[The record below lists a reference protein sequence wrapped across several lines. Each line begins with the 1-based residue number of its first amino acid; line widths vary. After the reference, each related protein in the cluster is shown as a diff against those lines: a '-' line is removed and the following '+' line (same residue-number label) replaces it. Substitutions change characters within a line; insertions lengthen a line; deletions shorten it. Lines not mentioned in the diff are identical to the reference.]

1 MRAWHQE
8 SHRGVK
14 VLETRFTVRP
24 SDRSETLGISGIRV
38 IFEKV
43 SKMPDAIR
51 LEFGEP
57 DFDTP
62 DNIKAAAIDA
72 IKKGR
77 TKYSS
82 SAGTIEL
89 RNAVAS
95 KFSRENNLK
104 YDPAKEVVITAGATS
119 GINLALLATLDVG
132 DEILVP
138 DPGWATYVHA
148 VNIVG
153 AKPVPYALRESSG
166 YAIQKEN
173 LETVSTP
180 RTRAILINSP
190 SNPIGSILSR
200 KNLEEICDFA
210 IEHDLFVLSDE
221 VYEKF
226 LYRDGGENEHVSI
239 ASLNGMKDRVVTI
252 NAFSKTY
259 AMTGWR
265 IGYVG
270 ASEPIASAMVKIN
283 AAANSCVSTINQF
296 AGIEALN
303 GPQDSVSKMISA
315 FAKRRE
321 ILVKGLNEFR
331 GFRCPM
337 PKGAFY
343 AFPNIKDTGY
353 SSEELTMKI
362 VDQAHVAVVPGTA
375 FGSEGE
381 GYIRVA
387 YANSVENI
395 QEALTRMRR
404 ILG

>member
-1 MRAWHQE
+1 MQ
-8 SHRGVK
+8 
-14 VLETRFTVRP
+14 
-24 SDRSETLGISGIRV
+24 
-38 IFEKV
+38 
-43 SKMPDAIR
+43 DAFR

-62 DNIKAAAIDA
+62 ENINLAAIRA
-72 IKKGR
+72 IKNGK

-82 SAGTIEL
+82 SAGTTEL
-89 RNAVAS
+89 REAVSA
-95 KFSRENNLK
+95 KFKRENK
-104 YDPAKEVVITAGATS
+104 VEYVPSKEIVITAGATS

-166 YAIQKEN
+166 YTIQKED
-173 LETVSTP
+173 LEKLVTSKTK
-180 RTRAILINSP
+180 AILVNTP

-200 KNLEEICDFA
+200 KNLEEISNFA
-210 IEHDLFVLSDE
+210 TQHNLFVLSDE

-226 LYRDGGENEHVSI
+226 LYRDGGQDEHVSI
-239 ASLNGMKDRVVTI
+239 ASLNGMRDRVVTI

-270 ASEPIASAMVKIN
+270 ASEPIASAMIKIN

-296 AGIEALN
+296 AGLEALN
-303 GPQDSVSKMISA
+303 GSQDSVSRMISS
-315 FAKRRE
+315 FKDRRDV
-321 ILVKGLNEFR
+321 LVKGLNEFK
-331 GFRCPM
+331 GFKCPM

-343 AFPNIKDTGY
+343 AFPNIKGTGY
-353 SSEELTMKI
+353 TSEDLAMKI
-362 VDQAHVAVVPGTA
+362 VDEAHVAVVPGTA
-375 FGSEGE
+375 FGKEGE
-381 GYIRVA
+381 GYLRLA
-387 YANSVENI
+387 YANSLENI
-395 QEALTRMRR
+395 REALTRMGKV
-404 ILG
+404 LG

>member
-1 MRAWHQE
+1 ME
-8 SHRGVK
+8 TKSLVK
-14 VLETRFTVRP
+14 P
-24 SDRSETLGISGIRV
+24 SARSESLGLSGIRV

-62 DNIKAAAIDA
+62 DNIKAAAIEA
-72 IKKGR
+72 IKKGK
-77 TKYSS
+77 TKYAS
-82 SAGTIEL
+82 SAGIIEL
-89 RNAVAS
+89 RNAVAA
-95 KFSRENNLK
+95 KLKRENQIE
-104 YDPAKEVVITAGATS
+104 YTPAKEIVVTAGATA
-119 GINLALLATLDVG
+119 GINLALLSTMDVG

-153 AKPVPYALRESSG
+153 AKPVPYKLYESSG
-166 YAIQKEN
+166 YAIEKEN
-173 LETVSTP
+173 LESLVTKKTK
-180 RTRAILINSP
+180 AILINTP

-200 KNLEEICDFA
+200 KNLQEISDFA
-210 IEHDLFVLSDE
+210 VNHNLFVLSDE

-226 LYRDGGENEHVSI
+226 LYQDGGANEHISI
-239 ASLNGMKDRVVTI
+239 ASLSGMKERVVTI

-270 ASEPIASAMVKIN
+270 AAEPIAAAMSKIN
-283 AAANSCVSTINQF
+283 AATSSCVSTINQY
-296 AGIEALN
+296 AGLEALT
-303 GPQDSVSKMISA
+303 GPQDSVTKMISA
-315 FAKRRE
+315 FVKRRD
-321 ILVKGLNEFR
+321 ILVNGLNEFK
-331 GFRCPM
+331 GFKCAL

-353 SSEELTMKI
+353 SSDQLAMKI
-362 VDQAHVAVVPGTA
+362 IDEAHVAVVPGSA
-375 FGSEGE
+375 FGKQGE
-381 GYIRVA
+381 GYLRLA

-395 QEALTRMRR
+395 QEALTRMKK
-404 ILG
+404 ILV

>member
-1 MRAWHQE
+1 ME
-8 SHRGVK
+8 VK
-14 VLETRFTVRP
+14 P
-24 SDRSETLGISGIRV
+24 SDRSKTLGLSGIRV

-43 SKMPDAIR
+43 SRMQDAIR

-62 DNIKAAAIDA
+62 ENIKLAAIRA
-72 IKKGR
+72 IKNGK

-82 SAGTIEL
+82 SAGTTEL
-89 RNAVAS
+89 REAVSANF
-95 KFSRENNLK
+95 KRENK
-104 YDPAKEVVITAGATS
+104 VEYVPSKEIVITAGATS

-166 YAIQKEN
+166 YTIQKED
-173 LETVSTP
+173 LEKLVTSKTK
-180 RTRAILINSP
+180 AILVNTP

-200 KNLEEICDFA
+200 KNLEEISNFA
-210 IEHDLFVLSDE
+210 TQHNLFVLSDE

-226 LYRDGGENEHVSI
+226 LYRDGGQDEHVSI
-239 ASLNGMKDRVVTI
+239 ASLNGMRDRVVTI

-270 ASEPIASAMVKIN
+270 ASEPIASAMIKIN

-296 AGIEALN
+296 AGLEALN
-303 GPQDSVSKMISA
+303 GSQDSVSRMISS
-315 FAKRRE
+315 FKDRRDV
-321 ILVKGLNEFR
+321 LVKGLNEFK
-331 GFRCPM
+331 GFKCPM

-343 AFPNIKDTGY
+343 AFPNIKGTGY
-353 SSEELTMKI
+353 TSEDLAMKI
-362 VDQAHVAVVPGTA
+362 VDEAHVAVVPGTA
-375 FGSEGE
+375 FGKEGE
-381 GYIRVA
+381 GYLRLA
-387 YANSVENI
+387 YANSLENI
-395 QEALTRMRR
+395 REALTRMGKV
-404 ILG
+404 LG

>member
-1 MRAWHQE
+1 ME
-8 SHRGVK
+8 VK
-14 VLETRFTVRP
+14 P
-24 SDRSETLGISGIRV
+24 SDRSKTLGLSGIRV

-43 SKMPDAIR
+43 SRMQDAIR

-62 DNIKAAAIDA
+62 ENIKLAAIRA
-72 IKKGR
+72 IKNGK

-82 SAGTIEL
+82 SAGTTEL
-89 RNAVAS
+89 REAVSA
-95 KFSRENNLK
+95 KFKRENK
-104 YDPAKEVVITAGATS
+104 VEYVPSKEIVITAGATS

-166 YAIQKEN
+166 YTIQKED
-173 LETVSTP
+173 LEKLVTSKTK
-180 RTRAILINSP
+180 AILVNTP

-200 KNLEEICDFA
+200 KNLEEISNFA
-210 IEHDLFVLSDE
+210 TQHNLFVLSDE

-226 LYRDGGENEHVSI
+226 LYRDGGQDEHVSI
-239 ASLNGMKDRVVTI
+239 ASLNGMRDRVVTI

-270 ASEPIASAMVKIN
+270 ASEPIASAMIKIN

-296 AGIEALN
+296 AGLEALN
-303 GPQDSVSKMISA
+303 GSQDSVSRMISS
-315 FAKRRE
+315 FKDRRDV
-321 ILVKGLNEFR
+321 LVKGLNEFK
-331 GFRCPM
+331 GFKCPM

-343 AFPNIKDTGY
+343 AFPNIKGTGY
-353 SSEELTMKI
+353 TSEDLAMKI
-362 VDQAHVAVVPGTA
+362 VDEAHVAVVPGTA
-375 FGSEGE
+375 FGKEGE
-381 GYIRVA
+381 GYLRLA
-387 YANSVENI
+387 YANSLENI
-395 QEALTRMRR
+395 REALTRMGKV
-404 ILG
+404 LG

>member
-1 MRAWHQE
+1 
-8 SHRGVK
+8 
-14 VLETRFTVRP
+14 L
-24 SDRSETLGISGIRV
+24 SGIRV

-62 DNIKAAAIDA
+62 DNIKAAAIEA
-72 IKKGR
+72 IKNGK
-77 TKYSS
+77 TKYAS
-82 SAGTIEL
+82 SAGTAEL

-95 KFSRENNLK
+95 KFRRENK
-104 YDPAKEVVITAGATS
+104 IEYDPLKEIVITAGATS

-166 YAIQKEN
+166 YAIQKED
-173 LETVSTP
+173 LERLTTQ
-180 RTRAILINSP
+180 RTRAILINTP

-200 KNLEEICDFA
+200 KNLKEISDFA
-210 IEHDLFVLSDE
+210 TEHNLFVLSDE

-226 LYRDGGENEHVSI
+226 LYKDAGQEEHVSI
-239 ASLNGMKDRVVTI
+239 ASLEGMKDRVVTI

-270 ASEPIASAMVKIN
+270 ASEPIAAAMVKIN

-296 AGIEALN
+296 AGLEALN

-315 FAKRRE
+315 FAERRE
-321 ILVKGLNEFR
+321 LLVKGLNEFP

-343 AFPNIKDTGY
+343 AFPSIRETGLNA
-353 SSEELTMKI
+353 EKLAMKI
-362 VDQAHVAVVPGTA
+362 VDEAHVAVVPGTA
-375 FGSEGE
+375 FGKEGE
-381 GYIRVA
+381 GYLRLA
-387 YANSVENI
+387 YANSIENI
-395 QEALTRMRR
+395 QEALSRMKRV
-404 ILG
+404 LG